1 MVRKKE
7 EYNTSQ
13 LLKEAKK
20 ELKKLENMQRK
31 IEKFQEKETEGCL
44 KYQKKG
50 KKTYFYHQ
58 IWNEKSKSWERKYI
72 KKCSTLP
79 EELVKKQYYSLESN
93 VARYETVEE
102 AETEIKFL
110 KRWFENIW
118 ESIKT
123 DNITYQNDC
132 IEELVKYFFDESAEA

>member
-31 IEKFQEKETEGCL
+31 IEKFQENEPEGCL

-50 KKTYFYHQ
+50 RKIYFYHQ
-58 IWNEKSKSWERKYI
+58 TWNEKSKSWERKYI
-72 KKCSTLP
+72 KKSSTLP
-79 EELVKKQYYSLESN
+79 EELVKKQYYSGAIVPIKKSISILRNLIQEYN
-93 VARYETVEE
+93 PEE
-102 AETEIKFL
+102 IQE
-110 KRWFENIW
+110 
-118 ESIKT
+118 
-123 DNITYQNDC
+123 
-132 IEELVKYFFDESAEA
+132 V